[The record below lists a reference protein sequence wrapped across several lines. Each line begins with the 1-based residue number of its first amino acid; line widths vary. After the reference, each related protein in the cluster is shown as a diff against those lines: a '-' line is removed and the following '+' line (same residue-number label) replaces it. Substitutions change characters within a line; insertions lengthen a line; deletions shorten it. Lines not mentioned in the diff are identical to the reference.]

1 MKTVRLTLIGAFLT
15 AIFAISAFA
24 QTGTGQIAVI
34 NTLAFGGDEKGAGGI
49 TKYINA
55 QKRLD
60 DEFKVENQ
68 QLTTLQTRINGLKTE
83 IANLQ
88 KAANAGTPVQ
98 QKQITDKAQ
107 EHDNLVREYKFKEES
122 AKAKF
127 EIRLDAVMGP
137 VNADI
142 SDAMQEFAKQKG
154 YSIILDAA
162 RLDRAGLILAF
173 DNKFD
178 ATAAFITFYNARPG
192 GAASN

>member
-1 MKTVRLTLIGAFLT
+1 MKTFRLILIGAFLT

-24 QTGTGQIAVI
+24 QGNGQIAVI

-49 TKYINA
+49 TKYISA

-68 QLTTLQTRINGLKTE
+68 QLTTLQTKINGLKTE

-88 KAANAGTPVQ
+88 KASTAGTPVNP
-98 QKQITDKAQ
+98 KAITDKAQ
-107 EHDNLVREYKFKEES
+107 AHDNLVREYKFKEES

-127 EIRLDAVMGP
+127 EVRLDAVMGP
-137 VNADI
+137 VNEDI
-142 SDAMQEFAKQKG
+142 SKAMQEFAKKNG

-162 RLDRAGLILAF
+162 RLDRAGLILA
-173 DNKFD
+173 
-178 ATAAFITFYNARPG
+178 
-192 GAASN
+192 